1 MQCNACRLPLHRVQE
16 TAVRQWNWQLHGI
29 AVTLLL
35 PQVLFAADSSSSES
49 NATPEDRLLLSAE
62 GSTLSHA
69 SGGGGG
75 SIGWLRDWQN
85 FAVSASGEY
94 QTLDTAHWAFGSL
107 SGAFTIGNLSVY
119 GETNNGS
126 GSSGLAGTP
135 NRYDYDVEA
144 VGLSVTFD
152 RSFTLQLDTHQFD
165 VDNAHGN
172 LPKIAVGTLL
182 PLQLL
187 TTVSYARSVTGNLGT
202 ELGSVRVD
210 HFGQT
215 VNWLL
220 GGATGHVS
228 PPIVNLAPEQTAA
241 AQPYHEGYV
250 GVSKKYP
257 GTEWSLLADYVS
269 SAGTKRV
276 TLRLS
281 CSFRIS
287 EEFLEDTWAL
297 IR

>member
-1 MQCNACRLPLHRVQE
+1 MRTNR
-16 TAVRQWNWQLHGI
+16 QLHGI
-29 AVTLLL
+29 AATLLL
-35 PQVLFAADSSSSES
+35 PRLLFAADSLSSES
-49 NATPEDRLLLSAE
+49 NTTPEDRLLLSAE

-75 SIGWLRDWQN
+75 SIGWLHDWQN
-85 FAVSASGEY
+85 FTVSAGGEY

-107 SGAFTIGNLSVY
+107 SGAITIGNLSVY

-126 GSSGLAGTP
+126 GNSGLVGTP

-144 VGLSVTFD
+144 VGLSAAFD
-152 RSFTLQLDTHQFD
+152 RRFTIQMDTHQFN
-165 VDNAHGN
+165 VDNVHGN
-172 LPKIAVGTLL
+172 LPKIAVGVLL

-187 TTVSYARSVTGNLGT
+187 TTGSYAHSVTGNLGT
-202 ELGSVRVD
+202 ELTSLRLD

-220 GGATGHVS
+220 GGTTGHVP

-250 GVSKKYP
+250 GISKKYP

-276 TLRLS
+276 TLSLS

-287 EEFLEDTWAL
+287 EEFLEDTWEL